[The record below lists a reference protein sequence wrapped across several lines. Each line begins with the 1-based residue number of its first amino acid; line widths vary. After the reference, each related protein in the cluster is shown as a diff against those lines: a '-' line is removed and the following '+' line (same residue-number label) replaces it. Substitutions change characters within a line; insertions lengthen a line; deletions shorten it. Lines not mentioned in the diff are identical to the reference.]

1 MSFLTGL
8 FALLFYVA
16 ALSLV
21 SGLIYKLFQYLRTP
35 VRLKIPTTPA
45 PTTHSSLLLRMT
57 REFVFFESGFW
68 GNKGTWIFGW
78 LLHIGLLLVF
88 IRHLRYFLDP
98 VPAFV
103 QDMQSFGVY
112 GGFAMLFGLAG
123 RWARRLWVDR
133 IRYCSTPSDHMLLG
147 LLLMIVTSGLLMTFH
162 IHTDIV
168 SVKTFF
174 IGLYSFD
181 PAPLPTDPI
190 LLLHL
195 TLAAVLMIV
204 FPYSKLIHGLGF
216 FFSPTRNQVDNAR
229 ERSSLVTRV
238 PWSKHHSR

>member
-1 MSFLTGL
+1 
-8 FALLFYVA
+8 
-16 ALSLV
+16 
-21 SGLIYKLFQYLRTP
+21 
-35 VRLKIPTTPA
+35 
-45 PTTHSSLLLRMT
+45 
-57 REFVFFESGFW
+57 
-68 GNKGTWIFGW
+68 
-78 LLHIGLLLVF
+78 
-88 IRHLRYFLDP
+88 
-98 VPAFV
+98 
-103 QDMQSFGVY
+103 
-112 GGFAMLFGLAG
+112 MLFGLAG

-133 IRYCSTPSDHMLLG
+133 IRYCSTPSEHMLLG

-174 IGLYSFD
+174 SGLYSFD
-181 PAPLPTDPI
+181 PTPLPNDPI

-229 ERSSLVTRV
+229 ERPSRETRV
-238 PWSKHHSR
+238 SWSQHQSR